1 MAKQHLYAVE
11 VEMNLKRLPLPVLI
25 RHIVAAP
32 SKIRAE
38 RLIRASKD
46 CVRIQAIRSIP
57 IPSAFD
63 NRAAIAFARRVA
75 EGMGSF
81 MTR

>member
-1 MAKQHLYAVE
+1 MAKQRLYAVE
-11 VEMNLKRLPLPVLI
+11 LELQPYRGVGHFS

-32 SKIRAE
+32 SKIHAE
-38 RLIRASKD
+38 RAIRTRQSTA
-46 CVRIQAIRSIP
+46 RILAIRSIP

-75 EGMGSF
+75 EGIGSF